1 MQIPDGSQSNRTQKC
16 QTRNQKMIPARGT
29 QTLESKHCPQVPRA
43 RHLWTMRIER
53 EAAGY
58 PESKDCPQVLRAR
71 HLWTMRVFQQS

>member
-1 MQIPDGSQSNRTQKC
+1 
-16 QTRNQKMIPARGT
+16 MIPARGT

-71 HLWTMRVFQQS
+71 HLWTMRVFQQLGTLRHP